1 MAEDSKKTVKIQEP
15 SFKLN
20 YATVILLLVI
30 IIPLGYTIWV
40 NLQDVMPNPKL
51 DNGKTQVAPGQQSSA
66 AATTA
71 ANNASNTENLVLAL
85 RAAAD
90 SPGFQNY
97 INLGLAYYAVDSTDA
112 AIHAW
117 EKALSYN
124 SKSALAYNDLAA
136 AYGKLNKFDAEIAA
150 CNKALA
156 IDTGYALAKNN
167 LAWALSQKKAGK

>member
-1 MAEDSKKTVKIQEP
+1 MADDLKKTGKIPEP

-51 DNGKTQVAPGQQSSA
+51 DNGNTQVVPAQPGS
-66 AATTA
+66 ATTTIA
-71 ANNASNTENLVLAL
+71 ANNASNSENLVLSL
-85 RAAAD
+85 RAVAD
-90 SPGFQNY
+90 NPGFESY
-97 INLGLAYYAVDSTDA
+97 VSLGLAYYAVDSTYA

-124 SKSALAYNDLAA
+124 SKSALAYNDIAA
-136 AYGKLNKFDAEIAA
+136 AYGALNKFDEEIAA

-156 IDTGYALAKNN
+156 IDTGYTLAKNN
-167 LAWALSQKKAGK
+167 LAWALSQKKATK